1 MKVPLNWLKDYISI
15 EEPPAHIAKLL
26 TMAGLEVDAIETK
39 TPPFTQV
46 VVAEVL
52 KTEKHPDAD
61 KLCIALVTD
70 GTTEYQVVCGA
81 PNCRP
86 GLKTAL
92 ALVGATFDDGSD
104 KPFKIKKSK
113 IRGIES
119 SGMLC
124 SEKELGISDRDE
136 GIIEFSPQISVGA
149 DVAEMYSG
157 TIFEVSLTPN
167 LAHCMSIFGVARELS
182 AITGLPL
189 RYPRITLEESE
200 PLTKDQVS
208 VTVDAKDKCPRY
220 LARVVTGIKIE
231 ESPDWLKKR
240 LNDAG
245 IRPINLVV
253 DVTNFVMMEMG
264 HPLHA
269 FDLAKVSGKEVIV
282 RTAKPNETIVTL
294 DGKTRQL
301 LPEDLLICDK
311 EKPIAIAGVMGGL
324 NSEIDSSTTA
334 IVIESAY
341 FIPSTVR
348 KTSKRLGLMS
358 DASKRF
364 ERGTDPNG
372 TVAALE
378 RAAMMIHQLT
388 RGNVAEGFIDKRE
401 TEFPALV
408 LSCRLNRV
416 QKILG
421 IPISASEVENVFH
434 RLDWLTSYDGQNV
447 FTVTVPTYR
456 TDVKEE
462 IDLIEEVARIY
473 GYDNIRSEAP
483 RYPTTHIPHSPL
495 YLLEKET
502 RARLVQRGLQ
512 ELLTC
517 DLIGPS
523 LLDLVKDNS
532 MPKEAFIQVKNPTS
546 IEQSILRT
554 SLLPSL
560 LEVAKYNHDRQNSD
574 LFGFEIGKIHF
585 RANNQYREQSVA
597 GIILTGKT
605 SPVFWKQKQTDVD
618 YYTLKGIVE
627 TFLKE
632 MGISQVEFRPRNI
645 PNLHPGR
652 QASLFVGELEI
663 GSLGEV
669 HPEVLRRFD
678 IPQRVYFA
686 EINLKDLEEVRV
698 KGKKVQELS
707 IYPGSDRD
715 WTVTLDSRLPMQK
728 VLHLAE
734 TLNSS
739 LLEKFY
745 LIDIYRNDKL
755 GPHGLNATF
764 RFCYRD
770 RKKTI
775 SQEDVDQEH
784 ARILTKIQEQLSH
797 ELAKLG

>member
-1 MKVPLNWLKDYISI
+1 MKVPLNWLKEYITI
-15 EEPPAHIAKLL
+15 EESPAHIAKLL
-26 TMAGLEVDAIETK
+26 TMAGLEVDAIENV

-52 KTEKHPDAD
+52 RTEKHSDAD
-61 KLCIALVTD
+61 KLQIAHVSD

-86 GLKTAL
+86 GIKTAL
-92 ALVGATFDDGSD
+92 ALVGATLDDGTD
-104 KPFKIKKSK
+104 KPFKVKKSK
-113 IRGIES
+113 IRGVES

-124 SEKELGISDRDE
+124 SEKELGISLEHE
-136 GIIEFSPQISVGA
+136 GIIEFAPQIALGA
-149 DVAEMYSG
+149 GVAEMYG
-157 TIFEVSLTPN
+157 NTIFEISLTPN
-167 LAHCMSIFGVARELS
+167 LAHCMCVLGVARELS
-182 AITGLPL
+182 AITGFPL
-189 RYPRITLEESE
+189 RYPRITLEETQ
-200 PLTKDQVS
+200 PLTKDLVS
-208 VTVDAKDKCPRY
+208 IDVKAKEKCPRY
-220 LARVVTGIKIE
+220 LARVISNIKIGD
-231 ESPDWLKKR
+231 SPDWLKKR
-240 LNDAG
+240 LTDAG
-245 IRPINLVV
+245 IRPINNVV
-253 DVTNFVMMEMG
+253 DVTNFVMMEIG

-269 FDLAKVSGKEVIV
+269 FDLSKVVGKQVIV
-282 RTAKPNETIVTL
+282 RTARENETIVTL
-294 DGKTRQL
+294 DGKTRAL
-301 LPEDLLICDK
+301 VPEDLLICDK
-311 EKPIAIAGVMGGL
+311 DKAIAIAGVMGGL
-324 NSEIDSSTTA
+324 NSEIDGSTTT

-341 FIPSTVR
+341 FNPSTIR

-372 TVAALE
+372 ALVALD
-378 RAAMMIHQLT
+378 RAAMMIHQLS
-388 RGNVAEGFIDKRE
+388 GGSIAEGYIDVKE
-401 TEFPALV
+401 QEFKPLV
-408 LSCRLNRV
+408 LECRLNRI

-434 RLDWLTSYDGQNV
+434 RLDWLTTYDGQNT
-447 FTVTVPTYR
+447 FTMTVPTYR
-456 TDVKEE
+456 SDVKEE

-473 GYDNIRSEAP
+473 GYDNIHSEAP
-483 RYPTTHIPHSPL
+483 RYPTTNIPHSPL

-502 RARLVQRGLQ
+502 RARLIQRSLQ

-523 LLDLVKDNS
+523 LLELVKDNS

-560 LEVAKYNHDRQNSD
+560 LEVAKYNFDRQNSD
-574 LFGFEIGKIHF
+574 LAGFEIGKVHF
-585 RANNQYREQSVA
+585 KANGQYREQSVA
-597 GIILTGKT
+597 GIILMGKS
-605 SPVFWKQKQTDVD
+605 SPAFWREKPADVD
-618 YYTLKGIVE
+618 YYTIKGVVE

-632 MGISQVEFRPRNI
+632 MGIPKIDFKARTI

-652 QASLFVGELEI
+652 QASLFVGDLEI
-663 GSLGEV
+663 GSIGEV
-669 HPEVLRRFD
+669 HPDLLRRLD
-678 IPQRVYFA
+678 LPQRVYFA
-686 EINLKDLEEVRV
+686 EINLQDLQEVRT
-698 KGKKVQELS
+698 KDKKMEELP

-715 WTVTLDSRLPMQK
+715 WTVTLDDRFPMQE
-728 VLHLAE
+728 VLRLVE
-734 TLNSS
+734 KSPS
-739 LLEKFY
+739 KFLEKFY

-775 SQEDVDQEH
+775 SQEDVDGEH
-784 ARILTKIQEQLSH
+784 ARILAKVQEQLSH